1 MAGMNDNG
9 LFSSVP
15 KLIALCAVFPLL
27 LVLLW
32 LTWQAWGKS
41 RDVQVNWAQVQARVA
56 AVQDSTVTL
65 EFPLKGNKVRSD
77 VKREYTFKT
86 VQPEQML
93 PLYVSP
99 ADPAQVKPVSFGQL
113 WGGTI
118 ALGVVSALLAAVGI
132 VLLRVGEDK
141 TEAHLLERFKRDMD
155 AARLNSASPDENQAA
170 RREDDGRA
178 IEMREP
184 GQSWKANVFWGSLG
198 LLAIV
203 PSLLAPPET
212 SFVERWG
219 TAALGLAWMIFMGL
233 SAYRNFGR
241 TVRCDD
247 SFVVVSQAFGAKR
260 VALADVKKVIRE
272 DVRQQLRDIDNIGVT
287 RYAKMK
293 RLDTKAAMI
302 MYVLQDAQGKT
313 LLRLD
318 KDMEPA
324 SEMRR
329 FLDRLENRTGAIG

>member
-1 MAGMNDNG
+1 MNDNG

-15 KLIALCAVFPLL
+15 KLIAVCAVFPLL

-32 LTWQAWGKS
+32 LTWQVASKS
-41 RDVQVNWAQVQARVA
+41 REVQGNWPQVQARVV
-56 AVQDSTVTL
+56 AVEDTTVTL
-65 EFPLKGNKVRSD
+65 EFPLKGNKVRGD

-86 VQPEQML
+86 VEPEQTL
-93 PLYVSP
+93 ALYVNP
-99 ADPAQVKPVSFGQL
+99 ANPAELKPVSFGQM

-118 ALGVVSALLAAVGI
+118 ALGIVSALVAVVGI

-141 TEAHLLERFKRDMD
+141 TEARLVEQFKRDMD
-155 AARLNSASPDENQAA
+155 AARLNAASSQDEGQAS
-170 RREDDGRA
+170 RRKDDGRA

-184 GQSWKANVFWGSLG
+184 RQSWKANVFWGSLG

-212 SFVERWG
+212 SFIERYG
-219 TAALGLAWMIFMGL
+219 TLALGLAWMVFMGL

-241 TVRCDD
+241 AVRCDD
-247 SFVVVSQAFGAKR
+247 GFITVSQAFGAKR
-260 VALADVKKVIRE
+260 IALADVKKVIRE
-272 DVRQQLRDIDNIGVT
+272 DVRQQLRDIDNVGLS
-287 RYAKMK
+287 RYGKMK
-293 RLDTKAAMI
+293 QFDTKAAMI
-302 MYVLQDAQGKT
+302 MYVLQDAQGET

-329 FLDRLENRTGAIG
+329 FLDRLESRTGAIG

>member
-1 MAGMNDNG
+1 MNDNG
-9 LFSSVP
+9 LFTSVP
-15 KLIALCAVFPLL
+15 RMIALCAVFPLL

-32 LTWQAWGKS
+32 LTWQASGKS
-41 RDVQVNWAQVQARVA
+41 RDVQGNWAQVQARVVS
-56 AVQDSTVTL
+56 VQDDTVTL
-65 EFPLKGNKVRSD
+65 EFALKGNQVRSD

-86 VQPEQML
+86 VQPQQML
-93 PLYVSP
+93 PLYVNP
-99 ADPAQVKPVSFGQL
+99 ANPAQLKPVSFGQL

-118 ALGVVSALLAAVGI
+118 ALAVVSALVAVVGI

-141 TEAHLLERFKRDMD
+141 TEARLLAQFKHDMD
-155 AARLNSASPDENQAA
+155 AARLNSASSPDESRPA

-178 IEMREP
+178 IELREP
-184 GQSWKANVFWGSLG
+184 GQSWKANVFWGALG

-203 PSLLAPPET
+203 PSLLAGPET
-212 SFVERWG
+212 SFIERWG

-241 TVRCDD
+241 IVRCDD
-247 SFVVVSQAFGAKR
+247 SFVVVSQAFGARR

-272 DVRQQLRDIDNIGVT
+272 DVRQQLREIDEVGLS
-287 RYAKMK
+287 RYGKMQ
-293 RLDTKAAMI
+293 RFDTKAAMI

-318 KDMEPA
+318 KDMQPA
-324 SEMRR
+324 TEMRR
-329 FLDRLENRTGAIG
+329 FLDRLESRTGPIG